1 MIRLLEGDDA
11 LGQLLREIEKLLVQL
26 GQILCHVD
34 LLYAKLRVL
43 LLSVSVELEF
53 AHAAHN

>member
-26 GQILCHVD
+26 RQVLPRHVD
-34 LLYAKLRVL
+34 LLFAKLRVL
-43 LLSVSVELEF
+43 LLSVGVELV
-53 AHAAHN
+53 